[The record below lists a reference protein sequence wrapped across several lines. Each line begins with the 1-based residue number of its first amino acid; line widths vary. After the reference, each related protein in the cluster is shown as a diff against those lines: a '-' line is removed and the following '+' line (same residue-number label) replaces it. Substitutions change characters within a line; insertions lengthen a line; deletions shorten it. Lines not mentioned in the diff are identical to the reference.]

1 MASALRT
8 FQLGAPLLV
17 LLAGQTGVSV
27 AHSQLL
33 PRGGRRPVSTRA
45 VQVDTA
51 FGLLLRR
58 P

>member
-8 FQLGAPLLV
+8 FQVGAPLLV
-17 LLAGQTGVSV
+17 LLAGQTEVSV

-33 PRGGRRPVSTRA
+33 PRSGRRAVSTRA
-45 VQVDTA
+45 MQVDTA
-51 FGLLLRR
+51 LGLLLRR